1 MRRRPSPSHGEG
13 QSSRPP
19 GVRRAG
25 TRRPAWGGPRPSGSL
40 SWAAR
45 DALKAARDRMVFG
58 APKREARSMAPRRG
72 ACRVRRGGGP
82 IPSRFA
88 PLARAL
94 ARGAPEPPRAAP
106 QPGTA
111 PPAHTASL
119 GPERAARS
127 ITRAHARPVHG
138 RASAPPVIAIP
149 TPVVLGK
156 VIGSFLRLRTARY
169 ANACA
174 SRYADDQP

>member
-1 MRRRPSPSHGEG
+1 
-13 QSSRPP
+13 
-19 GVRRAG
+19 
-25 TRRPAWGGPRPSGSL
+25 
-40 SWAAR
+40 
-45 DALKAARDRMVFG
+45 MVLG
-58 APKREARSMAPRRG
+58 APKREARSMAPRRVSG
-72 ACRVRRGGGP
+72 PPWRGSDP
-82 IPSRFA
+82 VPFCPSRA
-88 PLARAL
+88 SPRA
-94 ARGAPEPPRAAP
+94 GAPEPPRAAP

-111 PPAHTASL
+111 PPAHTADL

-174 SRYADDQP
+174 SRYADDQPTASAVTTSARTCRLSRSSNSLLFAPPPATIHRAGGSAKKSSARAAARAVKAASV